1 MGERNLS
8 THEYFVRACA
18 RVQPMHSFR
27 GTTRTDWQQWRA
39 ALLPKLRALLGP
51 IPEAVPL
58 RPEVTW
64 EQRDAELI
72 RQRVLLDTEA
82 DMSAAA
88 LVYVPVQ
95 RRPDE
100 RRPAILCAH
109 GHGPYGKE
117 AVMGAGPA
125 DDAAFA
131 AHVREHNYDYGLQ
144 MARRGF
150 VTCAIDWRGFGERSD
165 PGRSY
170 GAKDVCDAHYIR
182 GHLLGLNLL
191 TLQIHD
197 GLRVLDYLCSRP
209 EVDPERI
216 GCMGLSFGGTM
227 TAWLSLLDPRIKA
240 ADIICY
246 ADTFPRFGIER
257 VNFCGAQIV
266 PGLYRLCDVGDL
278 AGLIAPRPLLMEIGR
293 QDTCFLHEDAR
304 ICADLTRSIY
314 AAAGAAA
321 KLEIEEFDGG
331 HRFAGGRAFAFYLA
345 NLETVARLHG

>member
-1 MGERNLS
+1 MSARNLS
-8 THEYFVRACA
+8 THDYFVRACA
-18 RVQPMHSFR
+18 RVQPTHTFR
-27 GTTRTDWQQWRA
+27 GSTTADWSRWRA
-39 ALLPKLRALLGP
+39 ALLPKLRELLGAFP
-51 IPEAVPL
+51 QPAPL
-58 RPEVTW
+58 RPEVVW

-72 RQRVLLDTEA
+72 RQRVLFDTEA

-88 LVYVPVQ
+88 LVYVPA
-95 RRPDE
+95 RRNADE
-100 RRPAILCAH
+100 RLPAILCAH

-125 DDAAFA
+125 DDAAFV
-131 AHVREHNYDYGLQ
+131 AHVRQHNYDYGLQ

-150 VTCAIDWRGFGERSD
+150 VTCAIDWRGFGERGD

-197 GLRVLDYLCSRP
+197 GLRTLDYLQSRP
-209 EVDPERI
+209 EVDPQRI

-227 TAWLSLLDPRIKA
+227 TTWLSLLDPRIKA

-246 ADTFPRFGIER
+246 IETFPRFAIEQ

-278 AGLIAPRPLLMEIGR
+278 AGLIAPRPLLLEVGR
-293 QDTCFLHEDAR
+293 QDDCFYYEDAR
-304 ICADLTRSIY
+304 VGAELTRTIY
-314 AAAGAAA
+314 AAAGAPE
-321 KLEIEEFDGG
+321 KLEIEVFDGG
-331 HRFAGGRAFAFYLA
+331 HQFAGGRAFEFFRKHL
-345 NLETVARLHG
+345 